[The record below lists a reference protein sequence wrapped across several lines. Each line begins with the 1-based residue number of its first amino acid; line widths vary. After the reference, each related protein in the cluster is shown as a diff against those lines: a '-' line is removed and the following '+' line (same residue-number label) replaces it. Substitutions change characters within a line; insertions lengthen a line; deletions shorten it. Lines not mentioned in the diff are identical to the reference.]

1 MTRLSLALTAVA
13 LFAVS
18 TMPAKADFS
27 LIRWNSGWC
36 QIWDHAVPSPL
47 PPSVEFSAL
56 GPRYATFGDAY
67 AAFGNAL
74 QTRACGW

>member
-18 TMPAKADFS
+18 SMPAKADFS
-27 LIRWNSGWC
+27 LIRWNTGWC

-47 PPSVEFSAL
+47 PPLNEFTAV
-56 GPRYATFGDAY
+56 GPRFATFDQAY